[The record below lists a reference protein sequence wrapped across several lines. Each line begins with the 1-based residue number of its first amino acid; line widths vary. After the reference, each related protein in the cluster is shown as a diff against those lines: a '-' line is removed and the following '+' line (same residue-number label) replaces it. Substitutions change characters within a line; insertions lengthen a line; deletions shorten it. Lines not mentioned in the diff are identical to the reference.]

1 MTPAVLYVDD
11 DLANLTV
18 FEVAFADDFPVLTAS
33 GGAQALELLR
43 QHEVGV
49 LLADQ
54 RMPGMTGV
62 ELLSRVRVEHP
73 EPVRIL
79 MTAYSDL
86 SEAIEAINQGHI
98 RRYLRKPWSHEEL
111 RAALLEG
118 LESYQTR
125 QRLAALERRMLESER
140 VYALGVVAAGVAHE
154 LRNPMMVLMGHLELA
169 QDQTRRLCEEP
180 GVDPRRA
187 VALDERLEAVRRSVV
202 RVREIMEGMSLAHRR
217 RDDEV
222 AADLSEVVRL
232 TVTSLR
238 GSLQRRARLVQELEA
253 LPKVRGSSTQLGQV
267 ALNLVV
273 NALQAIPEGSDPS
286 LHQVTVRVVA
296 DEVAARLQ
304 VADTG
309 PGIPLEVQPHIFEP
323 FFTTKRQGGTGLGL
337 AITRQ
342 IVTDLGGSIEVDS
355 AADRGTVFTVRL
367 PWAPVDSGAPV

>member
-18 FEVAFADDFPVLTAS
+18 FEVAFGDDFPVLTAA
-33 GGAQALELLR
+33 GGAEALELLGK
-43 QHEVGV
+43 HEVGV
-49 LLADQ
+49 LLVDQ

-62 ELLSRVRVEHP
+62 ELLTRVRAEHP

-86 SEAIEAINQGHI
+86 AEAIDAINQGHI
-98 RRYLRKPWSHEEL
+98 RRYLRKPWNHDEL

-118 LESYQTR
+118 LESYELR
-125 QRLAALERRMLESER
+125 VRLAAMEHKMLESER

-169 QDQTRRLCEEP
+169 REQARLLGLDL

-187 VALDERLEAVRRSVV
+187 LALEERLEAIRRSVV

-232 TVTSLR
+232 TLTSLR
-238 GSLQRRARLVQELEA
+238 GSLQRRARLVYDLPA
-253 LPKVRGSSTQLGQV
+253 LPQVRGSSTRLGQV
-267 ALNLVV
+267 ALNLLV
-273 NALQAIPEGSDPS
+273 NALQAIPEGADPS
-286 LHQVTVRVVA
+286 AHQVTVTVGA
-296 DEVAARLQ
+296 EEGAAVLR

-309 PGIPLEVQPHIFEP
+309 PGIPAELQARIFEP
-323 FFTTKRQGGTGLGL
+323 FFTTKRAGGTGLGL

-342 IVTDLGGSIEVDS
+342 IVADLGGSIEVDS
-355 AADRGTVFTVRL
+355 QEGQGTVFTVRL
-367 PWAPVDSGAPV
+367 PWAPVPALDAR